1 MYTTTIHTLYTLGG
15 CCGAAL
21 ICYVISFVAKGKA
34 GEFFGRATGFFFGG
48 IIVTALCLVFLL
60 LSAIKPV
67 T

>member
-34 GEFFGRATGFFFGG
+34 GDFFGRAAGFFFGG
-48 IIVTALCLVFLL
+48 TIGIVLYLIFLL
-60 LSAIKPV
+60 LYAIK
-67 T
+67 TAM